1 MGSQCAHAHHDRHHP
16 AVTLPKKQHH
26 FVLLT
31 VRFGGREGDLVVS
44 WFDGHIH
51 FKTDRFSI
59 GDLKRDVGQVSSGV
73 CLRGG
78 VVVGGAKMF
87 PGG

>member
-1 MGSQCAHAHHDRHHP
+1 VGEREAGWDRS
-16 AVTLPKKQHH
+16 VRVCKLPEKRRD

-31 VRFGGREGDLVVS
+31 VMMCRDSEGDLVVS
-44 WFDGHIH
+44 WFEGHIH

-73 CLRGG
+73 
-78 VVVGGAKMF
+78 
-87 PGG
+87 